1 MQNLTALYRVLFK
14 AAADT
19 IKELAAD
26 PNYLGFVPGFTSIL
40 HTWGQNL
47 SFHPHIHMVITGW
60 RGDDP

>member
-14 AAADT
+14 TAADT

-26 PNYLGFVPGFTSIL
+26 PNYLGFVPRFHQYPPYMGTESIIPSSYPYG
-40 HTWGQNL
+40 HYR
-47 SFHPHIHMVITGW
+47 